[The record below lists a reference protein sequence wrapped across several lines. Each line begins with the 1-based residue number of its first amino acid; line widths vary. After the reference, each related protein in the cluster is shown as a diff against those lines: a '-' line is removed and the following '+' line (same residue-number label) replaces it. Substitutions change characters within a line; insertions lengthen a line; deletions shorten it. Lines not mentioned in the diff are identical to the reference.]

1 MVKSNIEKKYCSCV
15 IKVRAKSLK
24 KRSII
29 NPYGICTKSVYGSRN
44 KKRTKRVDCL
54 SMFDL
59 NKLSYRELKST
70 AIEKGIKTDLRSK
83 KKIIK
88 ELNKYLKR
96 RK

>member
-1 MVKSNIEKKYCSCV
+1 MVKVNLENKYCSC
-15 IKVRAKSLK
+15 IMKVRGKSQL
-24 KRSII
+24 

-54 SMFDL
+54 IKFKL
-59 NKLSYRELKST
+59 NNLTHKTLKSI
-70 AIEKGIKTDLRSK
+70 AREKRIKTDLRSK

>member
-1 MVKSNIEKKYCSCV
+1 MVKSNIENKYCSC
-15 IKVRAKSLK
+15 ILKVRAKSLK

-44 KKRTKRVDCL
+44 KKRTKRVKCL
-54 SMFDL
+54 SRFNL

-70 AIEKGIKTDLRSK
+70 ALEKGITINLRSK